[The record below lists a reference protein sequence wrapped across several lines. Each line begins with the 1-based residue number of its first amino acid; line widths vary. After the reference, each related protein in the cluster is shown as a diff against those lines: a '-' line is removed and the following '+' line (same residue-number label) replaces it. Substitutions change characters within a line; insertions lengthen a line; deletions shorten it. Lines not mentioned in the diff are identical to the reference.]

1 MENNRIASEEK
12 LIKPGGTQNCD
23 PISIVPN
30 LVVMI
35 EDFDGDIRED
45 KDMEWLKR
53 LKHAV
58 VLRTWP
64 EEFMLESVFTELKTN
79 TKRHYRQV
87 REEFTGTGGGAKKVK
102 PLLDYEERLL
112 NLLSRTSVDGTDHLM
127 EAGIP
132 NSPQVGILEMEMPN
146 ENYKVDE
153 NVVSV
158 EILPT
163 SSIINIGEN
172 NFNCDNSLQAEVST
186 KGIQRQPKLRRQ
198 IRKCKVSRLDK
209 SLQKFEELLQNQ
221 IEIQNKVAV
230 STDRLAAA
238 IEALTGSISR
248 GNLINFV

>member
-1 MENNRIASEEK
+1 MDCNARVLIIPDGVWRGEKHLALKSRVTSPAGVQLNQNNKTLMRHRRDESWQDLVETASFLGYTECLQAEDP
-12 LIKPGGTQNCD
+12 LFMRYTSGSTGKPKGVIHT
-23 PISIVPN
+23 
-30 LVVMI
+30 
-35 EDFDGDIRED
+35 
-45 KDMEWLKR
+45 
-53 LKHAV
+53 
-58 VLRTWP
+58 
-64 EEFMLESVFTELKTN
+64 TELKTN

-158 EILPT
+158 EI
-163 SSIINIGEN
+163 
-172 NFNCDNSLQAEVST
+172 ST

-221 IEIQNKVAV
+221 IEVQNKVAI